1 MKKNHKVTYPAAG
14 TQLGQL
20 NIILFNFLTLTVS
33 TKLMRDLLYVTNQCQ
48 HIKCFLIVTELQ
60 LCVSLHV
67 QSQKE
72 STQEYNRV
80 RALEPL

>member
-1 MKKNHKVTYPAAG
+1 MTYPAPG

-33 TKLMRDLLYVTNQCQ
+33 TKLVRDLLHVTNQCQ

-72 STQEYNRV
+72 STQEYNGV